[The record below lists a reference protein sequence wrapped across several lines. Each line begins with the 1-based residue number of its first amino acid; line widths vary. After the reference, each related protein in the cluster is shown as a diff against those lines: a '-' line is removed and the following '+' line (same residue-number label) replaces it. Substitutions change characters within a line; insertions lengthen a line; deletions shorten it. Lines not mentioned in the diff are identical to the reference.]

1 MSNRPTCL
9 LSTGC
14 LRSMRMAFH
23 GFPGTTCNHWVPLV
37 LTEAIPVEGNMIAR
51 IWRTMVDEARAEEYE
66 IFARTV
72 SLPMF
77 RSQQGYV
84 GVIMARQ
91 EETCVVMSFWKG
103 IDDVNRLGASATYR
117 DTVGQ
122 ILSMGFLHGEQTTEI
137 LDVHLSDFSAL
148 GSNFQ
153 K

>member
-1 MSNRPTCL
+1 
-9 LSTGC
+9 
-14 LRSMRMAFH
+14 
-23 GFPGTTCNHWVPLV
+23 
-37 LTEAIPVEGNMIAR
+37 
-51 IWRTMVDEARAEEYE
+51 MVDEARAGEYE

-91 EETCVVMSFWKG
+91 EKTCVVMSFWESN
-103 IDDVNRLGASATYR
+103 DDINRLDMSATYK

-137 LDVHLSDFSAL
+137 FDVHLLDFSR
-148 GSNFQ
+148 SV
-153 K
+153 